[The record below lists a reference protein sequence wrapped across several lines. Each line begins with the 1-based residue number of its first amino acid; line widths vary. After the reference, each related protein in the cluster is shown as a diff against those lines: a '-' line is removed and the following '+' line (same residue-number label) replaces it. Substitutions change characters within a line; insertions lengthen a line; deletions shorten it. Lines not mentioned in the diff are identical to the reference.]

1 MAKYIVNYSE
11 YHILEIVVEAVGE
24 DEARRIVSDGEADY
38 DKEREIDCSL
48 VNVNSVQEVTE

>member
-1 MAKYIVNYSE
+1 M
-11 YHILEIVVEAVGE
+11 VEAVGE

>member
-48 VNVNSVQEVTE
+48 VNVNSGQEVTE

>member
-1 MAKYIVNYSE
+1 MVKLN
-11 YHILEIVVEAVGE
+11 
-24 DEARRIVSDGEADY
+24 DENKARMKKAF